1 METCEKSLLY
11 TKSKKKNKIEKVKQK
26 KQHIH
31 TCINI

>member
-26 KQHIH
+26 NNIYIH
-31 TCINI
+31 A